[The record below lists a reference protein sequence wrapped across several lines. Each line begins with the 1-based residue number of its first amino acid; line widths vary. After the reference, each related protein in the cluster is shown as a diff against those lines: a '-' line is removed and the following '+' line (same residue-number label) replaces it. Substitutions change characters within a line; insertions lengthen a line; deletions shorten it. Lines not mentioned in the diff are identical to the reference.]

1 MNLGGGLLSLQSS
14 PLTYSVPA
22 KLEREP
28 SGASRLLRLRGSS
41 QRDGSFGGE
50 QKKGERLLQI
60 QPDGGVAVA
69 KIADRDVLANVQVEI
84 AATGSQ
90 HESAGNGGRPD
101 DLIFNQPLHVLEH
114 WVSVIAG
121 LGERGVGVGAEQ
133 HGIGTVDTDQTQLA

>member
-50 QKKGERLLQI
+50 QK
-60 QPDGGVAVA
+60 
-69 KIADRDVLANVQVEI
+69 ADRDVLANGQVEI

-121 LGERGVGVGAEQ
+121 LGERGVGVGAEP
-133 HGIGTVDTDQTQLA
+133 HGIRTVDTDQTQLA